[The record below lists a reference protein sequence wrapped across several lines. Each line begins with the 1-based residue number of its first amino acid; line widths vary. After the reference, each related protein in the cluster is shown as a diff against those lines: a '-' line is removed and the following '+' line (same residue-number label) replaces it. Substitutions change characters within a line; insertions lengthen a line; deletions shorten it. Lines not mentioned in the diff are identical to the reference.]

1 MKHFTDISVAFSNLA
16 QDTVEDRAAA
26 TNLTTSNGTLTEQVV
41 MYANCLSNKEAGKVA
56 SQTEVSNLNRDLK
69 TLKAEIH
76 KFKKLGHS
84 VGAGAAYKNNGRT
97 VPIWKK

>member
-1 MKHFTDISVAFSNLA
+1 M
-16 QDTVEDRAAA
+16 EDRAAA

-41 MYANCLSNKEAGKVA
+41 MYANRLSTKEAENTA
-56 SQTEVSNLNRDLK
+56 FQTAVRNLNRDLK
-69 TLKAEIH
+69 TLKAEIQN
-76 KFKKLGHS
+76 FKKLGHS